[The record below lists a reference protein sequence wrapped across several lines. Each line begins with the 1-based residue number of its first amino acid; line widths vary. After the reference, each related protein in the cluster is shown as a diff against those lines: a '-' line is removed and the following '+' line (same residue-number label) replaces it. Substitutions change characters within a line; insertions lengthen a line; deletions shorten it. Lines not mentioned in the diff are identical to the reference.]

1 MLRAWLAQSQ
11 HRYDQVGTLLEEA
24 ETQYQD
30 RNIELDT
37 QQQGQYNA
45 LRAQVAINSNEPE
58 KALELAE
65 LSLSQLNTTVYRSRI
80 VATSVV
86 GEVNHVMGNL
96 SRALPMM
103 QQTEKLARQYQV
115 YHQALWAILQQSE
128 ILIAQGYVQAAYET
142 AR

>member
-1 MLRAWLAQSQ
+1 M
-11 HRYDQVGTLLEEA
+11 
-24 ETQYQD
+24 
-30 RNIELDT
+30 
-37 QQQGQYNA
+37 
-45 LRAQVAINSNEPE
+45 
-58 KALELAE
+58 ELAE
-65 LSLSQLNTTVYRSRI
+65 LSLSQLNTVYRSRI

-128 ILIAQGYVQAAYET
+128 ILIAQGYVQSGIW
-142 AR
+142 ARTKARSN